1 MYVCGIFMPL
11 YITATLT
18 EKKKIGG
25 GGGLFYLLLV
35 FFLITDL
42 SYFLKSATI
51 TYFQCKLSLFHAPTL
66 QVNTSSPST
75 SSAASHR
82 PVRTSSVVGTTL
94 ISKEDIERLIF
105 LGTTLSE
112 TASILEISR
121 PTLYKLMREY
131 GIKHQKFSDISD
143 QELDEVIRAI
153 KSNHPHVGEV
163 MLNGHLRA
171 RNIIVQRHR
180 LRDSVQRVDF
190 AGAQSRTG
198 VGNLFY
204 SKSHLGP
211 PLIKK
216 KAPGATTLIHTAI
229 DGYSRFLTFL
239 HCSNNNRAA
248 TVLDLFRKAVNKFG
262 WPMHIRTDHGGENV
276 LIWEDMRV
284 HKGVSSVLTGSSVH
298 NQRVERFNRDLN
310 CNCRNV
316 YAPIFY
322 ELESL
327 NMLDVDNPTDLFC
340 LHYVYIPRINCTLE
354 EFQAAFNSHS
364 ISSEG
369 NKTPVQLFTQ
379 NSCFPMPNSATSA
392 SVTER
397 SPESRQS
404 SDYLFTPLTDQDL
417 QELSA
422 NVNPLENDGNQ
433 GKTLYQKVQEFIYN
447 KLTTG

>member
-1 MYVCGIFMPL
+1 M
-11 YITATLT
+11 AN
-18 EKKKIGG
+18 
-25 GGGLFYLLLV
+25 
-35 FFLITDL
+35 
-42 SYFLKSATI
+42 
-51 TYFQCKLSLFHAPTL
+51 SLRPEDIERAVVSGVRAALQGVLAPTPAAANL
-66 QVNTSSPST
+66 VNTSSPST

-82 PVRTSSVVGTTL
+82 PVNTLPPPIASTSSATSAGAGTSQRLVGTTL

-190 AGAQSRTG
+190 AGAQSRRTSA
-198 VGNLFY
+198 VQRRTYSVPFPNYIWHIDGNH
-204 SKSHLGP
+204 K
-211 PLIKK
+211 LIRWK
-216 KAPGATTLIHTAI
+216 LVIHTAI

-239 HCSNNNRAA
+239 HCSNNNRAS
-248 TVLDLFRKAVNKFG
+248 TVLDLFRKGVNKFG

-327 NMLDVDNPTDLFC
+327 NMLDVDNRTDLFC
-340 LHYVYIPRINCTLE
+340 LHYVYIPRTNCTLE

-369 NKTPVQLFTQ
+369 NKTPVHLFTQ
-379 NSCFPMPNSATSA
+379 NTCFPMPNSATSA

-397 SPESRQS
+397 SPES
-404 SDYLFTPLTDQDL
+404 
-417 QELSA
+417 
-422 NVNPLENDGNQ
+422 
-433 GKTLYQKVQEFIYN
+433 
-447 KLTTG
+447 

>member
-1 MYVCGIFMPL
+1 
-11 YITATLT
+11 
-18 EKKKIGG
+18 
-25 GGGLFYLLLV
+25 
-35 FFLITDL
+35 
-42 SYFLKSATI
+42 
-51 TYFQCKLSLFHAPTL
+51 
-66 QVNTSSPST
+66 
-75 SSAASHR
+75 
-82 PVRTSSVVGTTL
+82 
-94 ISKEDIERLIF
+94 
-105 LGTTLSE
+105 SE

-171 RNIIVQRHR
+171 RNSIVQRH
-180 LRDSVQRVDF
+180 LRYSVQRVDF
-190 AGAQSRTG
+190 AGAQSRRTSA
-198 VGNLFY
+198 VQRRTYSVPFPNYIWHIDGNH
-204 SKSHLGP
+204 K
-211 PLIKK
+211 LIRWK
-216 KAPGATTLIHTAI
+216 LVIHTAI

-239 HCSNNNRAA
+239 HCSNNNRAS
-248 TVLDLFRKAVNKFG
+248 TVLDLFRKGVNKFG

-310 CNCRNV
+310 SNCRNV

-327 NMLDVDNPTDLFC
+327 KMLDVDNPTDLFC

-379 NSCFPMPNSATSA
+379 NTCFPI
-392 SVTER
+392 
-397 SPESRQS
+397 

-433 GKTLYQKVQEFIYN
+433 GKTLFQKFLIQTYHF
-447 KLTTG
+447 LTTHSG

>member
-1 MYVCGIFMPL
+1 
-11 YITATLT
+11 
-18 EKKKIGG
+18 
-25 GGGLFYLLLV
+25 
-35 FFLITDL
+35 
-42 SYFLKSATI
+42 
-51 TYFQCKLSLFHAPTL
+51 
-66 QVNTSSPST
+66 T

-105 LGTTLSE
+105 LWTTLSE

-143 QELDEVIRAI
+143 QELDEVICAI

-180 LRDSVQRVDF
+180 LRDS
-190 AGAQSRTG
+190 SRTG
-198 VGNLFY
+198 VVQRRTYSVPFPNYIWHIDGNH
-204 SKSHLGP
+204 K
-211 PLIKK
+211 LIRWK
-216 KAPGATTLIHTAI
+216 LVIHTAI

-239 HCSNNNRAA
+239 HYSNNNRAA